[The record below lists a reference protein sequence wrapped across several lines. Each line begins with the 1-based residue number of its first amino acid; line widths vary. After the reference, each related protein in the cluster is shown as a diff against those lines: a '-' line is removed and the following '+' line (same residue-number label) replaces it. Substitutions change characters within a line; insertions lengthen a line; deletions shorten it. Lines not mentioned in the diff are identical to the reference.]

1 VARVAGLKS
10 GRVLREL
17 RGHASFVLAVAY
29 TPDGGTLVTGS
40 ADGTLR
46 TWDAR
51 TGEAGLAVVPPRA
64 ATARAGA
71 PDAPVVA
78 VLPHPTDPGVVVV
91 ATRAPCLHIVNVA
104 SGAILATLATG
115 KADGGD
121 VVAAALSSR
130 GGFAHALAEDGVL
143 YSFNTGTR
151 LLDGVLTV
159 VEAGADGKLPPP
171 IGVACH
177 PGRNVAATWGADGSV
192 TLWDAGSGGKTSY
205 KKKSV
210 RYKKNS
216 PLSIHSLHFAR
227 PSPAPPRTGG
237 PGARPAPPPGRA
249 RRRRGILPPPAAMPR
264 PPSHQRRRPASP
276 RAPPAAAPPPRT

>member
-1 VARVAGLKS
+1 MMHDAPVLAVALSPDGALAASGDRDGHVKVWRLATGALLRALDPPSADGAGVTALAFSPDGGQLAIASYDGVARVAGLKS

-177 PGRNVAATWGADGSV
+177 PGRNVAATWGADGAV
-192 TLWDAGSGGKTSY
+192 KLWDAGSG
-205 KKKSV
+205 
-210 RYKKNS
+210 
-216 PLSIHSLHFAR
+216 
-227 PSPAPPRTGG
+227 
-237 PGARPAPPPGRA
+237 
-249 RRRRGILPPPAAMPR
+249 
-264 PPSHQRRRPASP
+264 
-276 RAPPAAAPPPRT
+276 